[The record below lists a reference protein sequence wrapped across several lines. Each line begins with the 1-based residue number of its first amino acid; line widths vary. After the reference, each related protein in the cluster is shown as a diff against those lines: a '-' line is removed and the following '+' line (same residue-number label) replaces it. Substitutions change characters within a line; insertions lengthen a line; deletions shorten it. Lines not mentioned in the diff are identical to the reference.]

1 MGSAQ
6 SRMDGGEA
14 SAPGCTSLFPK
25 LPDFLLVVKALWCE
39 LVDRAGEAPEGL
51 LEAALDALGPKLKQ
65 NFTTRKHG
73 TIGWLTDTGTMRVI
87 DKAHGGAPAPAP
99 GVSRES
105 TLAAALGQTVLF
117 GQDFVDFFADGF
129 RADAMSASQFKK
141 RFRLA
146 FPNRKAVVTGPRL
159 GMLSDV

>member
-51 LEAALDALGPKLKQ
+51 LEAALDALQGAEAAM
-65 NFTTRKHG
+65 RRGCRRVRRHG
-73 TIGWLTDTGTMRVI
+73 
-87 DKAHGGAPAPAP
+87 DKAAERWGWPTRRSGCWAASWRGALPD
-99 GVSRES
+99 GI
-105 TLAAALGQTVLF
+105 TL
-117 GQDFVDFFADGF
+117 
-129 RADAMSASQFKK
+129 
-141 RFRLA
+141 
-146 FPNRKAVVTGPRL
+146 RKAVRI
-159 GMLSDV
+159 S